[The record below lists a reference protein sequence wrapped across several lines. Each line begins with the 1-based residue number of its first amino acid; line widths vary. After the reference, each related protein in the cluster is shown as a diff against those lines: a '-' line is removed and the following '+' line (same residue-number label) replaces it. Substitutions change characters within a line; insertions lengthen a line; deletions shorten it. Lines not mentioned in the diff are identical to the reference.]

1 MEKRVILAFALSFV
15 VLYAYQAW
23 IAPRRPTP
31 RPAAGALSSTQSRP
45 EADPPRAAE
54 TPAMTQP
61 AQPKAAAAA
70 AGTSPPAQGASAG
83 GETVVV
89 ETGAVRAE
97 FDTRGAVLR
106 RWQLKKYRDSNGHAV
121 DLLPQDI
128 GVEVPEAAFAL
139 SVPNNEALSSR
150 LSQAVFQ
157 PNSRNVAVRAAQE
170 ATLSFEYADQ
180 SGLRATKTF
189 TIQKDR
195 QPYLLGFNAEV
206 TNKAKPEGLVVHGGV
221 GIGDLTRGGGG
232 GFLFGTYSQPAQGI
246 FYKDE
251 EVTRLAPGTI
261 RTEAAHAGIFR
272 YVGMDDHYFLGVLL
286 PGNQTARADYG
297 VVPIP
302 GAEEPRELVSY
313 ALRFDRMPSEIRAFL
328 GPKDFNILAAT
339 DRELVR
345 TIHFGIFAFL
355 AVPLLHA
362 LQWVHAYVGNYG
374 WAIVILT
381 VTINVLIFPLRH
393 KSVVSMRKLQA
404 LQPQIKAIQERYK
417 QLKVTDPARQ
427 KMNTELMNLY
437 REKGV
442 NPASGCV
449 PMVLTFPILFAFY
462 ALLSQAI
469 ELRGAPFMLWIK
481 DLSVHDPYYVTPLLM
496 GATMILQQRMTPT
509 TGMDPV
515 QQKMMTMMPVM
526 FTVFF
531 LWVPSGLVVY
541 WLLSNVWTIGQ
552 QYLTNKL
559 IGPPQVQAVRPPA
572 ERRVKSGDGRKNEA
586 GKSEA
591 RKSGGPAQQER
602 Q

>member
-15 VLYAYQAW
+15 VLYAYQAL

-31 RPAAGALSSTQSRP
+31 RPAASAARSDRPSP
-45 EADPPRAAE
+45 EAAAARATEA
-54 TPAMTQP
+54 PATTQP
-61 AQPKAAAAA
+61 AEEKPAATA
-70 AGTSPPAQGASAG
+70 TEISPPVRGGGAG

-89 ETGAVRAE
+89 ETDAVRAE
-97 FDTRGAVLR
+97 LNTRGAVLI
-106 RWQLKKYRDSNGHAV
+106 RWQLKKYRDSNGQAV
-121 DLLPQDI
+121 DLIPQDI
-128 GVEVPEAAFAL
+128 GVEVQQHAFAL
-139 SVPNNEALSSR
+139 SVPENEALSSR
-150 LSQAVFQ
+150 LNEALFQ
-157 PNSRNVAVRAAQE
+157 PSARTVTPKPAQE
-170 ATLSFEYADQ
+170 ATLVFEYRDEG
-180 SGLRATKTF
+180 GLHATKTF

-195 QPYLLGFNAEV
+195 QPYLLGFDAVV
-206 TNKAKPEGLVVHGGV
+206 TDNAKPVSLVVHGGV

-232 GFLFGTYSQPAQGI
+232 GFLFGTYSQPPQGI

-251 EVTRLAPGTI
+251 DVTRLPPGTI
-261 RTEAAHAGIFR
+261 RTEATHSGTFR

-286 PGNQTARADYG
+286 PGNQPVRADYR
-297 VVPIP
+297 VVPMP
-302 GAEEPRELVSY
+302 GAEEERELVSY
-313 ALRFDRMPSEIRAFL
+313 AVRFDTKLSEVKAFL
-328 GPKDFNILAAT
+328 GPKDFDMLAAT

-345 TIHFGIFAFL
+345 TINFGFFAFL

-362 LQWVHAYVGNYG
+362 LQWVYGYVGNYG

-381 VTINVLIFPLRH
+381 VIINLLIFPLRH

-404 LQPQIKAIQERYK
+404 LQPQVKAIQERYK
-417 QLKVTDPARQ
+417 QLKVSDPARQ

-552 QYLTNKL
+552 QFVTNKL
-559 IGPPQVQAVRPPA
+559 IGPPQVQAIRPAA
-572 ERRVKSGDGRKNEA
+572 ERRVKASEGRK
-586 GKSEA
+586 GEA
-591 RKSGGPAQQER
+591 RKSGRPAQQER

>member
-1 MEKRVILAFALSFV
+1 
-15 VLYAYQAW
+15 
-23 IAPRRPTP
+23 
-31 RPAAGALSSTQSRP
+31 
-45 EADPPRAAE
+45 
-54 TPAMTQP
+54 
-61 AQPKAAAAA
+61 
-70 AGTSPPAQGASAG
+70 
-83 GETVVV
+83 
-89 ETGAVRAE
+89 
-97 FDTRGAVLR
+97 
-106 RWQLKKYRDSNGHAV
+106 
-121 DLLPQDI
+121 
-128 GVEVPEAAFAL
+128 VPD
-139 SVPNNEALSSR
+139 NEALSSR
-150 LSQAVFQ
+150 LNEALFQ
-157 PNSRNVAVRAAQE
+157 PSARRTAVKPAQE
-170 ATLSFEYADQ
+170 ATLTFEYEDEA
-180 SGLRATKTF
+180 GLHATKTF
-189 TIQKDR
+189 AIQKDR
-195 QPYLLGFNAEV
+195 QPYLLGFDAVV
-206 TNKAKPEGLVVHGGV
+206 TDNAKPVSLIVHGGV
-221 GIGDLTRGGGG
+221 GVGDLTRGGGG
-232 GFLFGTYSQPAQGI
+232 GFLFGLYTQAAQGI

-251 EVTRLAPGTI
+251 EVTRLPPGSI
-261 RTEAAHAGIFR
+261 RTDAAHAGTFR

-286 PGNQTARADYG
+286 PGNQSVRADYR

-302 GAEEPRELVSY
+302 GSEEGRELVSY
-313 ALRFDRMPSEIRAFL
+313 TVRFDTKPSEVRAFL
-328 GPKDFNILAAT
+328 GPKDFDMLAAT

-345 TIHFGIFAFL
+345 TINFGFFAFL

-362 LQWVHAYVGNYG
+362 LQWVHGYVGNYG

-381 VTINVLIFPLRH
+381 VIINVLIFPLRH

-404 LQPQIKAIQERYK
+404 LQPQVKAIQERYK

-449 PMVLTFPILFAFY
+449 PMVFTFPILFAFY

-552 QYLTNKL
+552 QFLTNKL
-559 IGPPQVQAVRPPA
+559 IGPPQVQAVRPAA
-572 ERRVKSGDGRKNEA
+572 ERRVKPAEGRK
-586 GKSEA
+586 SEG
-591 RKSGGPAQQER
+591 RKSGRPAQQER

>member
-15 VLYAYQAW
+15 VLYAYQAL
-23 IAPRRPTP
+23 IAPRRQSP
-31 RPAAGALSSTQSRP
+31 RPPASSAPGSQSRP
-45 EADPPRAAE
+45 EAGAPSATAAPVATE
-54 TPAMTQP
+54 P
-61 AQPKAAAAA
+61 AQEKPPAAS
-70 AGTSPPAQGASAG
+70 GISPPAENGGAP

-89 ETGAVRAE
+89 ETDAVRAE
-97 FDTRGAVLR
+97 FNTRGAVLT
-106 RWQLKKYRDSNGHAV
+106 RWQLKKYRDNNGHAV

-128 GVEVPEAAFAL
+128 GVEVLQAAFAL
-139 SVPNNEALSSR
+139 SVPDNEALSSR
-150 LSQAVFQ
+150 LSNALFRPSTRRTTVK
-157 PNSRNVAVRAAQE
+157 PAQE
-170 ATLSFEYADQ
+170 GTLVLEYDDEA
-180 SGLRATKTF
+180 GLHATKTF
-189 TIQKDR
+189 TIQKDH
-195 QPYLLGFNAEV
+195 QAYVLGFNAAV
-206 TNKAKPEGLVVHGGV
+206 TENGEAETLIVHGGV
-221 GIGDLTRGGGG
+221 GVGDLTRGGGS
-232 GFLFGTYSQPAQGI
+232 GFLFGTYSQPPQGI

-251 EVTRLAPGTI
+251 EVTRLPPGTI
-261 RTEAAHAGIFR
+261 RTDAAHAGRFR
-272 YVGMDDHYFLGVLL
+272 YVGMDDHYFLGVVL
-286 PGNQTARADYG
+286 PGNQPARADYR

-302 GAEEPRELVSY
+302 GTEEERELVSY
-313 ALRFDRMPSEIRAFL
+313 ALRFDTKPSEVRAYL
-328 GPKDFNILAAT
+328 GPKDFNLLAAT

-345 TIHFGIFAFL
+345 TINFGFFAFL

-362 LQWVHAYVGNYG
+362 LQWVHGYVGNYG

-381 VTINVLIFPLRH
+381 VIINVLIFPLRH

-404 LQPQIKAIQERYK
+404 LQPQVKAIQERYK

-427 KMNTELMNLY
+427 KMNGELMGLY

-496 GATMILQQRMTPT
+496 GASMILQQRMTPA

-552 QYLTNKL
+552 QFLTNKL
-559 IGPPQVQAVRPPA
+559 IGPPQVQAARPAA
-572 ERRVKSGDGRKNEA
+572 ERRVKG
-586 GKSEA
+586 SEA
-591 RKSGGPAQQER
+591 RKSGRPVQQER